1 MFPIIDTAATGGHG
15 WPGHLARLRMRAY
28 PAFVPQGLSPTHLLV
43 IFVVALVVLG
53 PDKLPDAA
61 RQVGKLVAQARS
73 LSAGLT
79 AQMESALSV
88 EDRSSATSAVAV
100 PGSSDLSQSPTM
112 ATEELPPRPAPD
124 APPAGKEQ
132 S

>member
-1 MFPIIDTAATGGHG
+1 M
-15 WPGHLARLRMRAY
+15 
-28 PAFVPQGLSPTHLLV
+28 HLLV

-88 EDRSSATSAVAV
+88 EDRSSAISASAAAESV
-100 PGSSDLSQSPTM
+100 PQDL
-112 ATEELPPRPAPD
+112 PAGRAP
-124 APPAGKEQ
+124 AGPPAEKERP
-132 S
+132 